1 MKTENENPAS
11 KKELE
16 PKEQAGKQPP
26 RSSKQ
31 QRLFEKMGMIIKVT
45 RPPEK

>member
-11 KKELE
+11 KKEE
-16 PKEQAGKQPP
+16 QKEQAGKQPP
-26 RSSKQ
+26 RSRNQ
-31 QRLFEKMGMIIKVT
+31 QRLFEKMGMVIKVT

>member
-11 KKELE
+11 KKEEQKE
-16 PKEQAGKQPP
+16 PDTKRPA
-26 RSSKQ
+26 RSRNQ
-31 QRLFEKMGMIIKVT
+31 QRLFEKMGMVIKVS